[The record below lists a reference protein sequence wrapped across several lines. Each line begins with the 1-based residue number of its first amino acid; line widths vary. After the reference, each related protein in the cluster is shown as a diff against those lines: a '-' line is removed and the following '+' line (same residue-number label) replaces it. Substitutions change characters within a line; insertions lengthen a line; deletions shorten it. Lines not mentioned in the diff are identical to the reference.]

1 MFRLLGNK
9 VELVRYIVTWQE
21 TQGEETIEMEERCV
35 SEEHKNE
42 IEQKLTERGIP
53 FSTESITQAG
63 NEWFEG
69 LEFDSYDEDLEV
81 FNAGREAYEQRKQL
95 QELSEQSSARGYGK
109 DASQQDTQFSA
120 NIKGAIEAGLKIGVY
135 WFNYCWTLVNLK
147 KLAVRN

>member
-1 MFRLLGNK
+1 MFRMLGKK
-9 VELVRYIVTWQE
+9 VELIRYKVTWQE
-21 TQGEETIEMEERCV
+21 DEQEMQENCI

-69 LEFDSYDEDLEV
+69 LEFDSYDEALEV

-95 QELSEQSSARGYGK
+95 QELTDNLRLRADIDYL
-109 DASQQDTQFSA
+109 
-120 NIKGAIEAGLKIGVY
+120 AIMTGVE
-135 WFNYCWTLVNLK
+135 V
-147 KLAVRN
+147 